1 MSADWLTTLPIA
13 HRGLHDGGQRLE
25 NSRSAARAAVK
36 AGYAIECDVQL
47 TADGQAVVF
56 HDFTLE
62 RLTNGSGKVFEKS
75 LKELNQFLLK
85 NAEPIPTFEQF
96 LLEIDGRTPIFC
108 EIKSHF
114 DSDLRLAQEVA
125 RHAASY
131 PGSLALESFDPV
143 IMTYLRR
150 EASALGISHVPRG
163 MVAQAK
169 YDRPGDEWSHLS
181 TAEKDRLATFAQAP
195 ETQPQFLSWSLRD
208 WPHPTPAT
216 FLASGGP
223 VTFWTVRSPGEAALV
238 KAAGGQIVFEGFS
251 PDLS

>member
-1 MSADWLTTLPIA
+1 MSPDWLTARPIA

-25 NSRSAARAAVK
+25 NSLSAARAAIE

-47 TADGQAVVF
+47 ISDGKAVVF

-62 RLTNGSGKVFEKS
+62 RLTNGSGAVLEKS

-85 NAEPIPTFEQF
+85 NAEAIPSFEQF
-96 LLEIDGRTPIFC
+96 LLEVGGRTPIFC

-114 DSDLRLAQEVA
+114 DGDLRLAQAVA
-125 RHAASY
+125 RCAASY
-131 PGSLALESFDPV
+131 RGPLALESFDPA
-143 IMTYLRR
+143 IMAYLRR
-150 EASALGISHVPRG
+150 EAEGLGIAHVPLG
-163 MVAQAK
+163 MVAQAQ
-169 YDRPGDEWSHLS
+169 YDRRDDEWSHLS
-181 TAEKDRLATFAQAP
+181 AAEKERLARFAHAA

-223 VTFWTVRSPGEAALV
+223 VTFWTVRSPAEAALA